1 MTSQDFVNSATE
13 AQMKLHADVRRDEWP
28 DPGEDIIERR
38 VPFLVAL
45 VGWMIAGAAMWLAIM
60 WALGWLAAANA
71 AEREPRVWQ
80 MWAAGSDKP
89 FHPHKFTSF
98 TACLT
103 DIAFVRDDGG
113 KRLSCVRIDQRKG
126 E

>member
-1 MTSQDFVNSATE
+1 MTDLPRLPKEREPAFWSNQRQLVKDYA
-13 AQMKLHADVRRDEWP
+13 
-28 DPGEDIIERR
+28 DPGPDLHTRPTPIWRY
-38 VPFLVAL
+38 VTLACLVAFA
-45 VGWMIAGAAMWLAIM
+45 GWILMGMAAR
-60 WALGWLAAANA
+60 A

-89 FHPHKFTSF
+89 FHPHKFASF
-98 TACLT
+98 QACLT

-113 KRLSCVRIDQRKG
+113 KRLSCIRVDQKK